1 MLIPAVLRAER
12 LELRLLSLRVM
23 ACMMH
28 STGTGS
34 SSGSGGSGGRGRV
47 FFFRTAPSRYYLQ
60 CSQNA
65 VRVLL
70 LVARAPQAAPQLWL
84 QHAARRVHTKGCC
97 DRQPRRQQR
106 CPCARSCGR

>member
-12 LELRLLSLRVM
+12 LELRLPSLRVM

-47 FFFRTAPSRYYLQ
+47 FFRTAPSRYYLQ
-60 CSQNA
+60 CSQTV
-65 VRVLL
+65 VRVRL
-70 LVARAPQAAPQLWL
+70 LVARPPQAAPQLWL

-97 DRQPRRQQR
+97 DGQPRRQQCR
-106 CPCARSCGR
+106 SCARL

>member
-47 FFFRTAPSRYYLQ
+47 FFFSDSALT
-60 CSQNA
+60 
-65 VRVLL
+65 LL
-70 LVARAPQAAPQLWL
+70 LAVLAERRTCPAAGRPRATGRTTALA
-84 QHAARRVHTKGCC
+84 AARRPAGSHK
-97 DRQPRRQQR
+97 RLL
-106 CPCARSCGR
+106 